1 MDDPEPKRGGGRAAR
16 RASVTHERLLR
27 AALTIFNSQGFDGCA
42 IEDITEEA
50 DVGKGTF
57 YRHFRDKH
65 AILASLVHAAIAEL
79 ENKLAAATA
88 HPATRREAVT
98 AIVKSHSAVFRSHQN
113 LFLLLL
119 QGQGIL
125 AARKELYPELQQ
137 AFSRYWD
144 LLDQQLAIA
153 PPAGTPPAT
162 PTPAPR
168 RLGAVITSGTILG
181 FVTAALNILPPA
193 EVVEKLEASC
203 EALTTGI
210 TEHLR
215 CAV

>member
-1 MDDPEPKRGGGRAAR
+1 MDDPEPKRGGDRASR

-27 AALTIFNSQGFDGCA
+27 AALTIFNSHGFDGCA

-65 AILASLVHAAIAEL
+65 AILASLVHVAISEL
-79 ENKLAAATA
+79 ENRLAAATA
-88 HPATRREAVT
+88 SPATSREAVA
-98 AIVKSHSAVFRSHQN
+98 AIVKSHAAVFRSHPN

-144 LLDQQLAIA
+144 LLDQQLAVS
-153 PPAGTPPAT
+153 PPAGTPPAAV
-162 PTPAPR
+162 PAPR
-168 RLGAVITSGTILG
+168 RIAAVITSGAILG
-181 FVTAALNILPPA
+181 FATAALNVMPPA
-193 EVVEKLEASC
+193 EAADRLEASC